1 MMRAAIAVSCV
12 CAAIAMALPHVAAH
26 AAQKS
31 DASGTPVLDYEVV
44 KAYAHDPKAFTQ
56 GLIFRNGFLYES
68 TGLKGQ
74 SSLRKVRLE
83 TGEVIDLR
91 AVDKQYFAEGL
102 TDWGGKLLQLTWE
115 TNIGFVYDLASFAPL
130 STFAYTGEGWG
141 LTHDDLQLIMSDG
154 TSSLR
159 FLDPN
164 TQREIRRV
172 TVKDGGNAIERLNEL
187 EFVKGEV
194 FANVWLTDR
203 IAIIAPST
211 GKVTA
216 WLDLARLHGAQRQG
230 DDVLNGIAYDA
241 AGNRLF
247 VTGKLWSRLYEI
259 RVRR

>member
-1 MMRAAIAVSCV
+1 MRATIAAWCV
-12 CAAIAMALPHVAAH
+12 CAAIVVASPRVAVLGS
-26 AAQKS
+26 Q
-31 DASGTPVLDYEVV
+31 ASGRTPVLGYDVV
-44 KAYAHDPKAFTQ
+44 KTYAHDPKAFTQ

-91 AVDKQYFAEGL
+91 AVDKQFFAEGL

-130 STFAYTGEGWG
+130 STFTYTGEGWG
-141 LTHDDLQLIMSDG
+141 LTHDDTQLIMSDG
-154 TSSLR
+154 SSALR

-172 TVKDGGNAIERLNEL
+172 TVRDEGKAIERLNEL

-211 GKVTA
+211 GKVMA
-216 WLDLARLHGAQRQG
+216 WLDLTKLHAPSRQG
-230 DDVLNGIAYDA
+230 EDVLNGIAYDG

-259 RVRR
+259 KVRR

>member
-1 MMRAAIAVSCV
+1 MRATIAVWCMCV
-12 CAAIAMALPHVAAH
+12 AAAIGSVAVSAL
-26 AAQKS
+26 QN
-31 DASGTPVLDYEVV
+31 DDSGRTPVLAYEVV
-44 KAYAHDPKAFTQ
+44 KTYPHDPKAFTQ
-56 GLIFRNGFLYES
+56 GLVFRNGFLYES

-83 TGEVIDLR
+83 TGEVTDLR
-91 AVDKQYFAEGL
+91 AVDKQFFAEGL

-115 TNIGFVYDLASFAPL
+115 TNIGFVYDFASFAPL
-130 STFAYTGEGWG
+130 STFTYSGEGWG
-141 LTHDDLQLIMSDG
+141 LTHDDTQLIMSDG
-154 TSSLR
+154 TSALR

-172 TVKDGGNAIERLNEL
+172 TVRDGSKAIERLNEL

-216 WLDLARLHGAQRQG
+216 WLDLAKLRAPSRQG
-230 DDVLNGIAYDA
+230 EDVLNGIAYDA
-241 AGNRLF
+241 GGNRLF

-259 RVRR
+259 KIRR

>member
-1 MMRAAIAVSCV
+1 MMRTTIALVCLCTAIAIDS
-12 CAAIAMALPHVAAH
+12 PRVATKDAD
-26 AAQKS
+26 AQ
-31 DASGTPVLDYEVV
+31 ARTPVLDYDVV
-44 KAYAHDPKAFTQ
+44 KTYTHDPKAFTQ

-83 TGEVIDLR
+83 TGEVVELR

-102 TDWGGKLLQLTWE
+102 TDWGARLLQLTWE

-130 STFAYTGEGWG
+130 STFTYTGEGWG
-141 LTHDDLQLIMSDG
+141 LTHDDTQLIMSDG
-154 TSSLR
+154 SSALR

-172 TVKDGGNAIERLNEL
+172 VVRDGDKAIERLNEL
-187 EFVKGEV
+187 EFVNGEV

-203 IAIIAPST
+203 IAIIAPAT

-216 WLDLARLHGAQRQG
+216 WLDLAKLHSSVRQG
-230 DDVLNGIAYDA
+230 EDVLNGIAYDA

-247 VTGKLWSRLYEI
+247 VTGKLWSRLFEI